1 MAVRF
6 IVIVLAALSIW
17 TEASAAEPND
27 HPVLLAQANSNYETA
42 KKLVEIS
49 NSKQDMSNSP
59 GRIAAKEGLV
69 NAFLLFVAFF
79 FIYHGYIYFK
89 NRALNSGN
97 GGDSTSPAT
106 PKHKLV
112 KIPGGVFEMG
122 SDLFR
127 NSKPVRQVTVS
138 SFMLSNMVVTQEQWS
153 SLMNGR
159 NPSCNKEG
167 GDHPVNCVSW
177 EDAQAYIA
185 KLNEKTGKQ
194 YRLPTEAEWEYAAR
208 AGNGGR
214 WCFGDDESQLGDFAW
229 YQANYHYIARKV
241 GQKKPNSFG
250 LYDMH
255 GLIQEWVQDV
265 WHSTYKDAPNDGTAW
280 AAGKQTERVIRG
292 GPPSGDTKSLCS
304 ASRNHASAEMKA
316 SDIGFRI
323 AQSC

>member
-17 TEASAAEPND
+17 TAASAAEPND

-89 NRALNSGN
+89 NRAPNSGN
-97 GGDSTSPAT
+97 GGDATSPTT

-112 KIPGGVFEMG
+112 KIPGGDFEMG

-153 SLMNGR
+153 S
-159 NPSCNKEG
+159 
-167 GDHPVNCVSW
+167 
-177 EDAQAYIA
+177 
-185 KLNEKTGKQ
+185 
-194 YRLPTEAEWEYAAR
+194 
-208 AGNGGR
+208 
-214 WCFGDDESQLGDFAW
+214 
-229 YQANYHYIARKV
+229 
-241 GQKKPNSFG
+241 
-250 LYDMH
+250 
-255 GLIQEWVQDV
+255 
-265 WHSTYKDAPNDGTAW
+265 
-280 AAGKQTERVIRG
+280 
-292 GPPSGDTKSLCS
+292 
-304 ASRNHASAEMKA
+304 
-316 SDIGFRI
+316 
-323 AQSC
+323 